1 LLNDRKRKTEKLI
14 EEDQSALR
22 IVRFHNRINFAG
34 VVTFQLGIFPA
45 I

>member
-22 IVRFHNRINFAG
+22 KVRLHNRLDKFRG
-34 VVTFQLGIFPA
+34 SG
-45 I
+45 